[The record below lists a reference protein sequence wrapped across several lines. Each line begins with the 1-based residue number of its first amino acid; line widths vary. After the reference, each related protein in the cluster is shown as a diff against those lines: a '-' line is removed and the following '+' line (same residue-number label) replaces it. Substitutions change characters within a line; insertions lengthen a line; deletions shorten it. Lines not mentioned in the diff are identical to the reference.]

1 MIKCCKIFIL
11 SVLLFSCE
19 NSMNDI
25 QRVTFK
31 EGSPDEVIKDFHIT
45 FVDSG
50 YSKIDIYSKIT
61 EIYHKPISLTKF
73 KDSVRVNFFSYEGVL
88 VSTLSAHYGQISFSE
103 GKMFVRDSVRLFNLK
118 KKQTLET
125 ESLYWNQKDSSIY
138 TNSSVIVKTPKAY
151 FYGEGIKTN
160 QEFSNYTFIKP
171 KGTFKINKL
180 ED

>member
-1 MIKCCKIFIL
+1 
-11 SVLLFSCE
+11 
-19 NSMNDI
+19 MNDI

-118 KKQTLET
+118 KKTDIGDRKFILE
-125 ESLYWNQKDSSIY
+125 S
-138 TNSSVIVKTPKAY
+138 
-151 FYGEGIKTN
+151 
-160 QEFSNYTFIKP
+160 
-171 KGTFKINKL
+171 KG
-180 ED
+180 